1 MKTIKKFI
9 PLILTVM
16 ALVSCQTTLTSSQT
30 SSSFT
35 TSTTTSESTTS
46 MEDFSIVTSD
56 NGLSASDESFTFAN
70 TKEGDLYPPEATIRL
85 MTDNSWDFC
94 TALLDRETKITIQD
108 ESVLPSDSV
117 SLDIVKNIDIFGSSS
132 NNDIYAIDVNIDRN
146 KVNPGQSRLK
156 IQVHPSNGSSSISKN
171 TIICVD
177 VIIKQFGTIEVDTYN
192 LNLNLDLTN
201 LDSIIDSNFSN
212 IDFINFYLVDDA
224 PIEEIYGY
232 SADSQVEAP
241 IEINDTY
248 SQIKMENVKFAV
260 GHIYSAYVFV
270 QGENTTDRIWITIE
284 PKEVNS
290 AYSFTVNSERGIS
303 LVEIY
308 QDNLTIDCQL
318 SDYYT
323 L

>member
-16 ALVSCQTTLTSSQT
+16 ALVSCQTTSTSSQT

-46 MEDFSIVTSD
+46 MEDFNIVTSD

-70 TKEGDLYPPEATIRL
+70 TKEGDLYPPDATIRL

-94 TALLDRETKITIQD
+94 SALLDRETKITIQD

-117 SLDIVKNIDIFGSSS
+117 SLDIVKNTDIFGSSS

-156 IQVHPSNGSSSISKN
+156 IQVHPSNGSSSISRN

-212 IDFINFYLVDDA
+212 IDFINFYLVDDT
-224 PIEEIYGY
+224 PIEEMYGY
-232 SADSQVEAP
+232 SADSQVEVP

-270 QGENTTDRIWITIE
+270 QGETTTDRIWIAIE

>member
-1 MKTIKKFI
+1 MKKIKKII
-9 PLILTVM
+9 PLFLTIM
-16 ALVSCQTTLTSSQT
+16 ALVSCQTETTSNQ
-30 SSSFT
+30 SSSSST

-46 MEDFSIVTSD
+46 LEDFSIITSD
-56 NGLSASDESFTFAN
+56 NGLSASDDTFTFAN
-70 TKEGDLYPPEATIRL
+70 TKEGDLYPPKATIRL

-108 ESVLPSDSV
+108 ESVLPADSI
-117 SLDIVKNIDIFGSSS
+117 SLRIIKNTDIFGSSS
-132 NNDIYAIDVNIDRN
+132 NNDIYAIDVEIDRN

-156 IQVHPSNGSSSISKN
+156 IQVHPSNGSSSISRN

-177 VIIKQFGTIEVDTYN
+177 VIIKEFGTIEVDTYN

-201 LDSIIDSNFSN
+201 LDSIIDSNFN
-212 IDFINFYLVDDA
+212 DIDFINFYLVDDA

-232 SADSQVEAP
+232 SADNQVEVP
-241 IEINDTY
+241 IEISDTY
-248 SQIKMENVKFAV
+248 SQVKMENVKFAV

-270 QGENTTDRIWITIE
+270 QGENTTDRIWIAIK
-284 PKEVNS
+284 PKQEDS
-290 AYSFTVNSERGIS
+290 AYLFEVDSQRGNSS
-303 LVEIY
+303 VEIY

-318 SDYYT
+318 SDYYA